1 MIGPSKHLLKLIT
14 PKLVTKVIPIGR
26 WQGTLSTAAVEN
38 SPEDAVDFNTAKDF
52 KDMPG
57 PSYLKAIWPML
68 KDPSLKLR
76 MDQVLKT
83 FFKEYGPIYKLN
95 VPGLP
100 TIVMIKDPR
109 DTQKLLSLENK
120 NPIQPGFDFWVYY
133 RNNLKKD
140 LFTET
145 GGLIGNHGDDWW
157 RVRSLVQQDMLRPK
171 SAMFYLDSIE
181 EISLQLADKIE
192 ESLDD
197 KREIDDL
204 MNLLARWALEA
215 VTSIFLDT
223 RLNCL
228 AEDHEPDSDTTRLIQ
243 SVNVV
248 LGPDAMEL
256 AGGLPIWKYFAT
268 SYYNRFDAA
277 STEVFE
283 ICKRLIE
290 RAVDEKQNSEN
301 KPAEE
306 MSVLEK
312 MIKRAGPGSQI
323 PAVMAMDAITA
334 GIDTTSSTSAFL
346 LYDLAS
352 NQEVQAI
359 LYDEIMEVVGPTDVI
374 TEAKLK
380 RMRYL
385 KACLHE
391 SQRMHPAAMGS
402 SRETQQEMVLG
413 GFQIPKGIRVNAMG
427 ILTMMEED
435 HFEEPHKFKPKR
447 WLRGCPEHHTAHP
460 FAAIPFGFGP
470 RMCIGR
476 RFAELEVQVI
486 VVKLL
491 QRFKIEY
498 HHEPVGLVT
507 PFVVK
512 PDREIKMKFS
522 PRI

>member
-1 MIGPSKHLLKLIT
+1 MVGPSKHLLKPLPT
-14 PKLVTKVIPIGR
+14 VAPKVFSKGR
-26 WQGTLSTAAVEN
+26 QQQTLTTAAVEN
-38 SPEDAVDFNTAKDF
+38 QSQDVFEYNAAKPF
-52 KDMPG
+52 KEMPG
-57 PSYLKAIWPML
+57 PSYVKAIWPFL

-76 MDQVLKT
+76 MDQVMKG
-83 FFKEYGPIYKLN
+83 FFEEYGPIHKFK

-100 TIVMIKDPR
+100 TQVMIKDPK
-109 DTQKLLSLENK
+109 DAQKLLSLENK

-133 RNNLKKD
+133 RNHLKKD
-140 LFTET
+140 IFTET
-145 GGLIGNHGDDWW
+145 GGLIGNHGEEWW

-171 SAMFYLDSIE
+171 SAMFYLASIE
-181 EISLQLADKIE
+181 EISLELADKME
-192 ESLDD
+192 DDLDD
-197 KREIDDL
+197 KSEIDDV
-204 MNLLARWALEA
+204 MGLLARWALEA

-228 AEDHEPDSDTTRLIQ
+228 AEDHQPNSDTMRLIEN
-243 SVNVV
+243 VNVI

-256 AGGLPIWKYFAT
+256 AAGLPIWKYIST
-268 SYYNRFDAA
+268 PYYKRFDAA

-283 ICKRLIE
+283 ICKRLTE
-290 RAVDEKQNSEN
+290 KAVHEMEASEK
-301 KPAEE
+301 KPVEE

-312 MIKRAGPGSQI
+312 MIKRAGPGSHI
-323 PAVMAMDAITA
+323 PAVMAMDAIAA

-352 NQEVQAI
+352 NPDVQAT
-359 LYDEIMEVVGPTDVI
+359 LYKEITEVIGPKEVV

-402 SRETQQEMVLG
+402 GRETQQEMVLG
-413 GFQIPKGIRVNAMG
+413 GYQIPKGIRVNAMN
-427 ILTMMEED
+427 ILTMMEES
-435 HFEEPHKFKPKR
+435 HFEEPHKFKPER

-476 RFAELEVQVI
+476 RFAELEVQVLI
-486 VVKLL
+486 VKLL
-491 QRFKIEY
+491 QRFKLEY
-498 HHEPVGLVT
+498 HHQPVGLVT

-512 PDREIKMKFS
+512 PDRKIKIKFS
-522 PRI
+522 SRI

>member
-1 MIGPSKHLLKLIT
+1 M
-14 PKLVTKVIPIGR
+14 
-26 WQGTLSTAAVEN
+26 
-38 SPEDAVDFNTAKDF
+38 
-52 KDMPG
+52 
-57 PSYLKAIWPML
+57 
-68 KDPSLKLR
+68 
-76 MDQVLKT
+76 
-83 FFKEYGPIYKLN
+83 
-95 VPGLP
+95 
-100 TIVMIKDPR
+100 
-109 DTQKLLSLENK
+109 
-120 NPIQPGFDFWVYY
+120 
-133 RNNLKKD
+133 
-140 LFTET
+140 
-145 GGLIGNHGDDWW
+145 
-157 RVRSLVQQDMLRPK
+157 
-171 SAMFYLDSIE
+171 
-181 EISLQLADKIE
+181 
-192 ESLDD
+192 
-197 KREIDDL
+197 
-204 MNLLARWALEA
+204 EA

-243 SVNVV
+243 SVNVI
-248 LGPDAMEL
+248 LGPDAFEL
-256 AGGLPIWKYFAT
+256 VGGLPIWKYFAT
-268 SYYNRFDAA
+268 SHYKRFDAA

-290 RAVDEKQNSEN
+290 RAVDEKQKSED
-301 KPAEE
+301 KSAEE

-359 LYDEIMEVVGPTDVI
+359 LYKEILEFIGPTDVI

-391 SQRMHPAAMGS
+391 SQRMHPAVMGS
-402 SRETQQEMVLG
+402 GRETQQEMVLG

-470 RMCIGR
+470 HMCIGR

-507 PFVVK
+507 PFLVK

-522 PRI
+522 PRQ

>member
-1 MIGPSKHLLKLIT
+1 MVGPRKQLLRSLPNLASKVSLE
-14 PKLVTKVIPIGR
+14 GR
-26 WQGTLSTAAVEN
+26 WQRTLVTAAIEN
-38 SPEDAVDFNTAKDF
+38 QPQDVLEYNSAKPF

-57 PSYLKAIWPML
+57 PSYIKAIWPFL

-76 MDQVLKT
+76 MDQVFKD
-83 FFKEYGPIYKLN
+83 FFKEYGPILKFK

-100 TIVMIKDPR
+100 TQVMIKDPK

-120 NPIQPGFDFWVYY
+120 NPIQPGFDFWVFY
-133 RNNLKKD
+133 RNQLKKD
-140 LFTET
+140 IFTET
-145 GGLIGNHGDDWW
+145 GGLIGNHGEEWW

-171 SAMFYLDSIE
+171 SAMFYLSSIE
-181 EISLQLADKIE
+181 EISLELADKMGDT
-192 ESLDD
+192 LDD
-197 KREIDDL
+197 KSEIDD
-204 MNLLARWALEA
+204 MMSLLARWALEA

-228 AEDHEPDSDTTRLIQ
+228 AEDHQPNSDTMRLIEN
-243 SVNVV
+243 VNVI
-248 LGPDAMEL
+248 LGPDAMEM
-256 AGGLPIWKYFAT
+256 AGGVPIWKYI
-268 SYYNRFDAA
+268 SMPYYKRFDAA

-283 ICKRLIE
+283 ICKRLTE
-290 RAVDEKQNSEN
+290 KAVKEMQASED
-301 KPAEE
+301 KPVEE

-312 MIKRAGPGSQI
+312 MIKRTGPDSQI
-323 PAVMAMDAITA
+323 PAVMAMDAIAA

-346 LYDLAS
+346 LYDLAI
-352 NQEVQAI
+352 NQDVQAK
-359 LYDEIMEVVGPTDVI
+359 LYKEIVEVVGSTEVV

-391 SQRMHPAAMGS
+391 SQRMHPAVMGS
-402 SRETQQEMVLG
+402 GRETQQEMVLG

-427 ILTMMEED
+427 ILTMMEES
-435 HFEEPHKFKPKR
+435 HFAEPNQFKPER

-460 FAAIPFGFGP
+460 FAAIPFSFGP

-476 RFAELEVQVI
+476 RFAELEVQVL

-491 QRFKIEY
+491 QRFKLEY
-498 HHEPVGLVT
+498 YHEPVGLIT

-512 PDREIKMKFS
+512 PDRKIKMKFS
-522 PRI
+522 SRI